1 MTSVPPDPRTLDG
14 LDRTDWAAL
23 KHVYG
28 SAVEVPGWV
37 RDVYAPERADDA
49 VEEMLTS
56 VYHQGGQICS
66 AAPPL
71 LRYLVA
77 MAADPVVTVREELL
91 QLVGSLARVGCW
103 QAERRFVDP
112 GWSAA
117 WTGALPVL
125 LTLLD
130 DSDPGVR
137 RAVARPL
144 SHAAGEAET
153 VSEAL
158 WARSDAEPNAKV
170 RSELV
175 EAAGKLLLRAP
186 GLAST
191 RDRLRDIAG
200 QGSPAERLA
209 AVTALRRA
217 LPEQRDPEHLETV
230 VSVLQDAR
238 FDEPGQNEWGFRNAV
253 GLVPWAAEAFG
264 PDREARTELSLR
276 LLGHPRAEHRTGAL
290 RTAAEVISTWRSTVP
305 VLLPAVAGLLTD
317 TEPENRQFAA
327 RVLGMCGEA
336 ARPWADGLAALCTGD
351 EVYADAQDTAVWALA
366 RLGDR
371 RCLGPLVDRLS
382 GGRLGFALHQ
392 SHADGWWMYRLAL
405 LDTLAPLAG
414 CADEL
419 LDPLRRRLAAAML
432 KDERRALCQVL
443 TAWGPAAAPA
453 VPELLPLL
461 DTDAAVWA
469 LDALAA
475 IGPAAADAVPRPRLR
490 ALIDAPAE
498 DFAVPRLR
506 VAYWRL
512 TGDPQPALDVLLPK
526 LDARRGREEAVGFL
540 GELGPSAT
548 PYADRIRAL
557 LAEREQGWLPLRCGY
572 ALWRITGESG
582 EAVPALLGL
591 LSPLQQ
597 GRYAYR
603 ATITAVHRLAEIG
616 PPAAAAAPA
625 LRAVLAADE
634 RPVRHGGWESVPEDD
649 ELCGVARAALRAFG
663 P

>member
-1 MTSVPPDPRTLDG
+1 MTATPAGPRTLDG

-23 KHVYG
+23 DHVYG
-28 SAVEVPGWV
+28 SAGEVPGWV

-49 VEEMLTS
+49 VEQMHVS

-77 MAADPVVTVREELL
+77 MAADSVVTVRAKLL
-91 QLVGSLARVGCW
+91 HLVGGLARVGCW
-103 QAERRFVDP
+103 EAERRFVDP

-117 WTGALPVL
+117 WAGALPVL

-130 DSDPGVR
+130 DPDPGVR
-137 RAVARPL
+137 RAVAGPL
-144 SHAAGEAET
+144 SHAEAEAEAVT
-153 VSEAL
+153 GAL
-158 WARSDAEPNAKV
+158 WARSDVEPDREV
-170 RSELV
+170 RTELA
-175 EAAGKLLLRAP
+175 EAAGRLLLRAP
-186 GLAST
+186 GLTST
-191 RDRLRDIAG
+191 RDRLRDIAALG
-200 QGSPAERLA
+200 RPAERLA

-217 LPEQRDPEHLETV
+217 LPEQRDPEHLETAAA
-230 VSVLQDAR
+230 VLRDVR
-238 FDEPGQNEWGFRNAV
+238 FDGPGRRAGSRNAR
-253 GLVPWAAEAFG
+253 GLVPLTAEAFG

-276 LLGHPRAEHRTGAL
+276 LLGHPAADHRAGAL
-290 RTAAEVISTWRSTVP
+290 RAAAEVISTWRSTVP
-305 VLLPAVAGLLTD
+305 VLLPAVAALLTD

-336 ARPWADGLAALCTGD
+336 ARPWADGLAALRSGD
-351 EVYADAQDTAVWALA
+351 EVYADARSTAVWALA

-371 RCLGPLVDRLS
+371 RCVGPLADRLS
-382 GGRLGFALHQ
+382 GGRLGFALCQ
-392 SHADGWWMYRLAL
+392 SHADGWWMYGLAL
-405 LDTLAPLAG
+405 LDALSPLAG

-419 LDPLRRRLAAAML
+419 LGPLRRRLSAATL
-432 KDERRALCQVL
+432 DDERRALCQVV
-443 TAWGPAAAPA
+443 TAWGAAAAPA

-475 IGPAAADAVPRPRLR
+475 IGPAAAGAVPRARLR
-490 ALIDAPAE
+490 ALIDAPGE

-506 VAYWRL
+506 RAYWRL

-526 LDARRGREEAVGFL
+526 LGARWGREEAVDFL
-540 GELGPSAT
+540 GELGPSAA

-557 LAEREQGWLPLRCGY
+557 LPEREQGWLPLRCGY

-591 LSPLQQ
+591 LSPLRQ
-597 GRYAYR
+597 GGYAYR
-603 ATITAVHRLAEIG
+603 ATITAVHHLAEIG
-616 PPAAAAAPA
+616 PPAAAAAPV

-649 ELCGVARAALRAFG
+649 ELCGAARAALRAFG
-663 P
+663 T